1 MEKNSLLKMNANKS
15 IKSKIAHLK
24 TLGAISGLG
33 FTALV
38 TKEAN
43 AQNGMPIYAPP
54 VAQPFGLGDFTH
66 SDSTRNSIKD
76 VNTELVDLDGDNDL
90 DIFSFTGISW
100 LFDGKIIFRFEENVG
115 TKDYPKFTS
124 SNFNPLNLNI
134 DSLFYPI
141 SVNNIEFGDLDGD
154 NDLDLFAIG
163 SDEESYKEHIFYFE
177 NIGDKFNFKFSNPT
191 DLPFQLETIPYVNDA
206 KDQSHTFNFNDFD
219 NDGDLDIIKCPQ
231 SLIYKRDNIGQ
242 ENNSL
247 YQIVYYENI
256 GDKNNPQFQH
266 YLTLIDTLTFN
277 GGNYFKASIGS
288 FEHYIVDYDND
299 GDLDIVSW
307 SGNTYYDYTNYF
319 YSSKHTYGSLF
330 ENIGTSLQPQFDL
343 KVLPNINFIFNINNP
358 INPSSSAIYSIG
370 SGDIDNDGDIDLMTT
385 GPNGFYL
392 TNFGNYYPNPHAF
405 HFFENLGNSNNTIT
419 GTVFHDENSNG
430 MYEIIDE
437 SLMPNMV
444 IAYQNKDMPDIQGI
458 AITDT
463 AGKFII
469 PALNNVYVLK
479 PSVPEHFQVVPSEIE
494 INAADSNY
502 IYEQHFAL
510 QPLVS
515 INDLACQITSGPTR
529 PGFVVPFWLTYKN
542 VGTTKRSGTLVFKK
556 NDLLTFNMA
565 SSTPDDI
572 SADAYAWNFNNLQP
586 FESKTI
592 YVEMTLSATANL
604 GNTLTTI
611 LGIIPIPNDANPTNN
626 LDTLNSIIVGSFDP
640 NDKLVTPT
648 GTGVNGN
655 IPIGTQPL
663 EYTVR
668 FQNTGTDTAF
678 NVVVQDSLDLDFD
691 WSTFKILASS
701 HEVTATTRNNNK
713 IKFTFEDIEL
723 PHQAVNEPASH
734 GFVKY
739 SLEPKSGLVGGT
751 KFHNTANIY
760 FDYNA
765 PIETNTTVNTFFVPT
780 GVYDN
785 LQLSYRLFPNPMY
798 EKAVLQFDNIFQET
812 FMLRLVDATG
822 KTIKTLPV
830 DGNQVVIERRDLAPG
845 MYIFT
850 LEGQQT
856 ISSGKLMVE

>member
-1 MEKNSLLKMNANKS
+1 MCNNDLLKINAKKS
-15 IKSKIAHLK
+15 LRRRIAHLK

-38 TKEAN
+38 TNEAN

-54 VAQPFGLGDFTH
+54 VANPFGLKNFKTY
-66 SDSTRNSIKD
+66 SSESIF
-76 VNTELVDLDGDNDL
+76 NPCLVD
-90 DIFSFTGISW
+90 I
-100 LFDGKIIFRFEENVG
+100 
-115 TKDYPKFTS
+115 
-124 SNFNPLNLNI
+124 
-134 DSLFYPI
+134 
-141 SVNNIEFGDLDGD
+141 
-154 NDLDLFAIG
+154 
-163 SDEESYKEHIFYFE
+163 
-177 NIGDKFNFKFSNPT
+177 
-191 DLPFQLETIPYVNDA
+191 
-206 KDQSHTFNFNDFD
+206 D
-219 NDGDLDIIKCPQ
+219 NDGDLDIFYRKN
-231 SLIYKRDNIGQ
+231 SIYGSYMFVEQFFLVKNIGSPELPKFGEQ
-242 ENNSL
+242 LDISSFFDSIVNLKKFFDYDFCDIDNDSDLDLFLLYNETFREPFDIIFFENISNSGELNFNFVAKNPFNITPVDVL
-247 YQIVYYENI
+247 YSNAYNFDIADFDGDSDDDILCFPQVTYINDTVHLKNNIINLFYKENI
-256 GDKNNPQFQH
+256 GNNEFPNFSNTI
-266 YLTLIDTLTFN
+266 LLSDTLLSEEENLITSIIGGISTNLLDYDQDGDMDLVLWYGRQYYDGEFYYHSNNVFGFFLENTPNDSKKFVLKRLPNINQNIFTTHLPKYPHWDDFFTFTA
-277 GGNYFKASIGS
+277 GIDMG
-288 FEHYIVDYDND
+288 DLDND
-299 GDLDIVSW
+299 GDVDLIGIAPD
-307 SGNTYYDYTNYF
+307 GYY
-319 YSSKHTYGSLF
+319 YSYGV
-330 ENIGTSLQPQFDL
+330 GTF
-343 KVLPNINFIFNINNP
+343 LP
-358 INPSSSAIYSIG
+358 SDA
-370 SGDIDNDGDIDLMTT
+370 T
-385 GPNGFYL
+385 
-392 TNFGNYYPNPHAF
+392 F
-405 HFFENLGNSNNTIT
+405 HFFENIGNSNNTIT
-419 GTVFHDENSNG
+419 GAAFHDKNSNG
-430 MYEIIDE
+430 IFDNLNENNIPHI
-437 SLMPNMV
+437 V
-444 IAYQNKDMPDIQGI
+444 IEFQNKNQTDIKGI

-463 AGKFII
+463 AGKFIF
-469 PALNNVYVLK
+469 PALDDVYVLK
-479 PSVPEHFQVVPSEIE
+479 PIAPDNFKVVPSEIE

-510 QPLVS
+510 QPLGNL
-515 INDLACQITSGPTR
+515 NDLACQITSGPTR

-572 SADAYAWNFNNLQP
+572 SADAYAWNFNNLPP

-604 GNTLTTI
+604 GDTLTTI

-739 SLEPKSGLVGGT
+739 SLQPKSGLVAGT

-785 LQLSYRLFPNPMY
+785 LQQSYRLFPNPMY

-830 DGNQVVIERRDLAPG
+830 DGNQVIIERRDLAPG

-856 ISSGKLMVE
+856 MSSGKLMVE